1 MPFSALFAVAHG
13 EDGGPD
19 EALEHLVRNQEAAVA
34 EVERVLGAVFAPLS
48 DEQNALARAVVSE
61 LDDRILDP
69 ASATL
74 ELHGFGQRVE
84 AFRGKGLERLRPG
97 RRAEGRRRL
106 TPVPAIPSVVRRPD
120 DELATTVFGLPDVD
134 ENAGWELGFVPG
146 HGLGGSI
153 QARIGEVEH
162 RAPF

>member
-1 MPFSALFAVAHG
+1 
-13 EDGGPD
+13 
-19 EALEHLVRNQEAAVA
+19 
-34 EVERVLGAVFAPLS
+34 
-48 DEQNALARAVVSE
+48 ARAVVSE

-134 ENAGWELGFVPG
+134 ENAGWVLGFVPG
-146 HGLGGSI
+146 PGLGGSI

-162 RAPF
+162 RAPFESVARTLAERHPRTSARIGHGGDTLARPAAPRADEEIHGE